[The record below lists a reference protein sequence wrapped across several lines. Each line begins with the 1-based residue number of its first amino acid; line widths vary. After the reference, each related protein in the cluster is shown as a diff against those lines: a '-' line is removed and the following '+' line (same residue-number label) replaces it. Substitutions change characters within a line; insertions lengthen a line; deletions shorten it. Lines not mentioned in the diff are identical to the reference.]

1 MMYAAFTPY
10 NDFTTQ
16 KTTPISKAT
25 APATAFVLGAALL
38 FSGSGSVFD
47 FLQAT
52 KWQKVVEART
62 AISVDVKQTTE
73 IAPTDL
79 RTPTE
84 HLSNIK
90 EVLNPAISNLA
101 TVFGVSR
108 QAIYKW
114 MNSESTPEPENLQR
128 IVALSHAA
136 DSFHNA
142 GITNAATLLK
152 IKAFDGLSLLDL
164 VAADQLLPAHIDSL
178 IAEAHAMDAAY
189 DRSGLAQ
196 SKAKP
201 SDDWRSEV
209 SIPGTLG

>member
-1 MMYAAFTPY
+1 MYATFTPY
-10 NDFTTQ
+10 NDFTAK
-16 KTTPISKAT
+16 KTEPVTKQAT
-25 APATAFVLGAALL
+25 AIVLGAALF
-38 FSGSGSVFD
+38 FSGTGSM
-47 FLQAT
+47 LELSRAT
-52 KWQKVVEART
+52 EWKKAVEART
-62 AISVDVKQTTE
+62 AISVDVEQTTDGLLNDFRS
-73 IAPTDL
+73 AA
-79 RTPTE
+79 E
-84 HLSNIK
+84 HLNNIK
-90 EVLNPAISNLA
+90 QVLNPAVSNLA

-164 VAADQLLPAHIDSL
+164 VTTDQLLPAHIDSL

-209 SIPGTLG
+209 SVPGTLG

>member
-1 MMYAAFTPY
+1 MYATFTPY
-10 NDFTTQ
+10 NDFTAK
-16 KTTPISKAT
+16 KTEPVTKQAT
-25 APATAFVLGAALL
+25 AIVLGAALF
-38 FSGSGSVFD
+38 FSGTGSM
-47 FLQAT
+47 LELSRAT
-52 KWQKVVEART
+52 EWKKAVEART
-62 AISVDVKQTTE
+62 AISVDVEQTTDGLLNDFRS
-73 IAPTDL
+73 AA
-79 RTPTE
+79 E
-84 HLSNIK
+84 HLNNIK
-90 EVLNPAISNLA
+90 QVLNPAVSNLA

-164 VAADQLLPAHIDSL
+164 VTTDQLLPAHIDSL

-201 SDDWRSEV
+201 SDDWRGEV
-209 SIPGTLG
+209 SVPGTLG

>member
-1 MMYAAFTPY
+1 MYATFTPY
-10 NDFTTQ
+10 NDFTAK
-16 KTTPISKAT
+16 KTEPVTKQAT
-25 APATAFVLGAALL
+25 AIVLGAALF
-38 FSGSGSVFD
+38 FSGTGSM
-47 FLQAT
+47 LELSRAT
-52 KWQKVVEART
+52 EWKKAVEART
-62 AISVDVKQTTE
+62 AISVDVEQ
-73 IAPTDL
+73 ITDGL
-79 RTPTE
+79 LNDFRSATE
-84 HLSNIK
+84 HLNNIK
-90 EVLNPAISNLA
+90 QVLNPAVSNLA

-209 SIPGTLG
+209 SIPGSLG

>member
-1 MMYAAFTPY
+1 MYATFTPY
-10 NDFTTQ
+10 NDFTAQ
-16 KTTPISKAT
+16 KTVPVTKQAT
-25 APATAFVLGAALL
+25 AIVLGAALF
-38 FSGSGSVFD
+38 FSGTGSM
-47 FLQAT
+47 LELSRAT
-52 KWQKVVEART
+52 EWKKAVEART
-62 AISVDVKQTTE
+62 AISVDVEQTTDGLLNDFRS
-73 IAPTDL
+73 AA
-79 RTPTE
+79 E
-84 HLSNIK
+84 HLNNIK
-90 EVLNPAISNLA
+90 QVLNPAVSNLA

-164 VAADQLLPAHIDSL
+164 VTTDQLLPAHIDSL

-209 SIPGTLG
+209 SVPGTLG

>member
-1 MMYAAFTPY
+1 MYATFTPY
-10 NDFTTQ
+10 NDFTAK
-16 KTTPISKAT
+16 KTEPVTKQAT
-25 APATAFVLGAALL
+25 AIVLGAALF
-38 FSGSGSVFD
+38 FSGTGSM
-47 FLQAT
+47 LELSRAT
-52 KWQKVVEART
+52 EWKKAVEART
-62 AISVDVKQTTE
+62 AISVDVEQ
-73 IAPTDL
+73 ITDGL
-79 RTPTE
+79 LNDFRSAAE
-84 HLSNIK
+84 HLNNIK
-90 EVLNPAISNLA
+90 QVLNPAVSNLA

-209 SIPGTLG
+209 SVPGTLG

>member
-1 MMYAAFTPY
+1 MYATFTPY
-10 NDFTTQ
+10 NDFTAK
-16 KTTPISKAT
+16 KTEPVTKQAT
-25 APATAFVLGAALL
+25 AIVLGAALF
-38 FSGSGSVFD
+38 FSGTGSM
-47 FLQAT
+47 LELSRAT
-52 KWQKVVEART
+52 EWKKAVEART
-62 AISVDVKQTTE
+62 AISVDVEQTTDGLLNDFRS
-73 IAPTDL
+73 AA
-79 RTPTE
+79 E
-84 HLSNIK
+84 HLNNIK
-90 EVLNPAISNLA
+90 QVLNPAVSNLA

-164 VAADQLLPAHIDSL
+164 VTTDQLLPAHIDSL

-209 SIPGTLG
+209 SIPGSLG

>member
-10 NDFTTQ
+10 NDFTAK
-16 KTTPISKAT
+16 KTEPVTKQAT
-25 APATAFVLGAALL
+25 AIVLGAALF
-38 FSGSGSVFD
+38 FSGTGSM
-47 FLQAT
+47 LELSRAT
-52 KWQKVVEART
+52 EWKKAVEART
-62 AISVDVKQTTE
+62 AISVDVEQ
-73 IAPTDL
+73 ITDGL
-79 RTPTE
+79 LNDFRSAAE
-84 HLSNIK
+84 HLNNIK
-90 EVLNPAISNLA
+90 QVLNPAVSNLA

-164 VAADQLLPAHIDSL
+164 VTTDQLLPAHIDSL

-209 SIPGTLG
+209 SVPGTLG

>member
-1 MMYAAFTPY
+1 MYATFTPY
-10 NDFTTQ
+10 NDFTAK
-16 KTTPISKAT
+16 KTEPVTKQAT
-25 APATAFVLGAALL
+25 AIVLGAALF
-38 FSGSGSVFD
+38 FSGTGSM
-47 FLQAT
+47 LELSRAT
-52 KWQKVVEART
+52 EWKKAVEART
-62 AISVDVKQTTE
+62 AISVDVEQ
-73 IAPTDL
+73 ITDGL
-79 RTPTE
+79 LNDFRSAAE
-84 HLSNIK
+84 HLNNIK
-90 EVLNPAISNLA
+90 QVLNPAVSNLA

-164 VAADQLLPAHIDSL
+164 VTTDQLLPAHIDSL

-209 SIPGTLG
+209 SVPGTLG